1 MSRHKKLVSGGRGTR
16 ARQRPP
22 KMRRR
27 TRPFPVVGV
36 GASAGGLEAFLQLV
50 KHLPPDTGMA
60 FVLVQHLAPQ
70 HESALA
76 GLVSRTARMPVAEV
90 REGMRVEPNR
100 IYVIPPN
107 VNMALSNGVLRL
119 SRRPEG
125 QHTSIDF
132 FFNSLAHDRKSGACG
147 VILSGTG
154 SDGTKGLQAIKAEG
168 GITFAQDAASAK
180 FREMPGNALT
190 SGCIDFVM
198 SPEGIAR
205 QLAAF
210 GRHPYL
216 AAKTE
221 REAEVVPASEDSLHK
236 VFAVAQKATG
246 VDFSHYRETTVK
258 RRIQRRMVVLKI
270 ERLADYVKYLEEH
283 SPEAAALCQDIL
295 TSVTTFF
302 HEPEFCD
309 VLKRQVLPKI
319 LKNRNPDALIRVWV
333 PGCST
338 GEEAYSVAICLL
350 EHLEEK
356 AKTVRLQL
364 FATDVNEAAVQK
376 ARAGSYPES
385 LAADVSPPRLRHFFA
400 KAEHG
405 YQVAKKVRS
414 LCVFA
419 KHDLTRDPP
428 FSNLDLIS
436 CRNALAYLKP
446 ILQKRIIPVFHYALK
461 PDGFL
466 VLGSAEN
473 LGPFPE
479 LFSAL
484 DRKNRV
490 YVKKPRAAH
499 LALGLVGAELVG
511 AKPKAAEPR
520 FQQGPGGSD
529 LEREAQRILL
539 SRYAPAAVIVDT
551 DLRVCHFIGRTG
563 AYLEPA
569 SGEASLNLLRMVR
582 EGVAFDLRALVQEAK
597 QKGRPVRQEQRRIKL
612 DGGLREVN
620 LEVIPLP
627 GTSTE
632 ERFFMVVFEPARNA
646 GAAPDHPGGKTASK
660 KAHGHAASRNGKTG
674 PLRRELDKTKKY
686 LQKVIEGQEAAN
698 EELRAANEEILSSN
712 EEFQSTN
719 EELET
724 AKEELQSTN
733 EELITLNEEL
743 QNRNA
748 DLSVAN
754 SDLVNLLGSVNIP
767 VVILDNECRI
777 RRFTPAAERVFN
789 IIPTDVGRRISD
801 LRHTLDVHN
810 LRGMIAEVVD
820 SVTAREVEVRNG
832 EGRWYSLRIRPYK
845 TTDNRIAGAVLA
857 LVDIH
862 GLKSSIQ
869 HQRRLLELVP
879 DSMVLLDLDLKIALW
894 NKGSESLYGYTQE
907 EAQGKDLSLLLK
919 AVFPKPKEYVVA
931 EFLKQ
936 GRWEGEV
943 THTTKDG
950 RPLTV
955 LSSWTLLRDE
965 EGQPSAAAQINHDIT
980 QGRQKESRLLESE
993 RRYRRFFDHD
1003 LAGVY
1008 RATLE
1013 GRILDCNQAFAQL
1026 FGAASPDG
1034 VVGSLAQDLG
1044 FEPSEWRAFLG
1055 RVEKTTKVAGDE
1067 ISFVRK
1073 DGTRARARMS
1083 AILVQEGEAEPG
1095 VIEGFILDVTTQK
1108 QAEDSLRALARRSVQ
1123 LQDEERQRFGRQLHD
1138 RVGSTLVAL
1147 NMNLSAAQGTAA
1159 ALDSPAR
1166 DALSESLSMGKEAL
1180 NEVRTLSYLLHPPLM
1195 HDLGTSVALRWYV
1208 EGFAERSGIKVQLDV
1223 PEEVG
1228 QLPAELEG
1236 TVFRVLQESL
1246 SNIHLHSG
1254 SETARIKV
1262 MRSPEDIRIEVSDA
1276 GHGFAPA
1283 SVAGAA
1289 ARPGLGIVLMR
1300 ERVQLAGGSLEV
1312 DSRPGKGTTIRAV
1325 LPVGR
1330 SNP

>member
-1 MSRHKKLVSGGRGTR
+1 M
-16 ARQRPP
+16 
-22 KMRRR
+22 
-27 TRPFPVVGV
+27 
-36 GASAGGLEAFLQLV
+36 
-50 KHLPPDTGMA
+50 
-60 FVLVQHLAPQ
+60 
-70 HESALA
+70 
-76 GLVSRTARMPVAEV
+76 
-90 REGMRVEPNR
+90 
-100 IYVIPPN
+100 
-107 VNMALSNGVLRL
+107 
-119 SRRPEG
+119 
-125 QHTSIDF
+125 
-132 FFNSLAHDRKSGACG
+132 
-147 VILSGTG
+147 
-154 SDGTKGLQAIKAEG
+154 
-168 GITFAQDAASAK
+168 
-180 FREMPGNALT
+180 
-190 SGCIDFVM
+190 
-198 SPEGIAR
+198 
-205 QLAAF
+205 
-210 GRHPYL
+210 
-216 AAKTE
+216 
-221 REAEVVPASEDSLHK
+221 
-236 VFAVAQKATG
+236 
-246 VDFSHYRETTVK
+246 
-258 RRIQRRMVVLKI
+258 
-270 ERLADYVKYLEEH
+270 
-283 SPEAAALCQDIL
+283 
-295 TSVTTFF
+295 
-302 HEPEFCD
+302 
-309 VLKRQVLPKI
+309 
-319 LKNRNPDALIRVWV
+319 
-333 PGCST
+333 
-338 GEEAYSVAICLL
+338 
-350 EHLEEK
+350 
-356 AKTVRLQL
+356 
-364 FATDVNEAAVQK
+364 
-376 ARAGSYPES
+376 
-385 LAADVSPPRLRHFFA
+385 
-400 KAEHG
+400 
-405 YQVAKKVRS
+405 
-414 LCVFA
+414 
-419 KHDLTRDPP
+419 
-428 FSNLDLIS
+428 
-436 CRNALAYLKP
+436 
-446 ILQKRIIPVFHYALK
+446 
-461 PDGFL
+461 
-466 VLGSAEN
+466 
-473 LGPFPE
+473 
-479 LFSAL
+479 
-484 DRKNRV
+484 
-490 YVKKPRAAH
+490 
-499 LALGLVGAELVG
+499 
-511 AKPKAAEPR
+511 
-520 FQQGPGGSD
+520 
-529 LEREAQRILL
+529 
-539 SRYAPAAVIVDT
+539 
-551 DLRVCHFIGRTG
+551 
-563 AYLEPA
+563 
-569 SGEASLNLLRMVR
+569 
-582 EGVAFDLRALVQEAK
+582 
-597 QKGRPVRQEQRRIKL
+597 
-612 DGGLREVN
+612 
-620 LEVIPLP
+620 
-627 GTSTE
+627 
-632 ERFFMVVFEPARNA
+632 
-646 GAAPDHPGGKTASK
+646 
-660 KAHGHAASRNGKTG
+660 
-674 PLRRELDKTKKY
+674 
-686 LQKVIEGQEAAN
+686 
-698 EELRAANEEILSSN
+698 
-712 EEFQSTN
+712 
-719 EELET
+719 
-724 AKEELQSTN
+724 
-733 EELITLNEEL
+733 
-743 QNRNA
+743 
-748 DLSVAN
+748 
-754 SDLVNLLGSVNIP
+754 
-767 VVILDNECRI
+767 
-777 RRFTPAAERVFN
+777 
-789 IIPTDVGRRISD
+789 
-801 LRHTLDVHN
+801 
-810 LRGMIAEVVD
+810 
-820 SVTAREVEVRNG
+820 
-832 EGRWYSLRIRPYK
+832 
-845 TTDNRIAGAVLA
+845 
-857 LVDIH
+857 
-862 GLKSSIQ
+862 
-869 HQRRLLELVP
+869 
-879 DSMVLLDLDLKIALW
+879 KIALW

-980 QGRQKESRLLESE
+980 QGKQKESRLLESE